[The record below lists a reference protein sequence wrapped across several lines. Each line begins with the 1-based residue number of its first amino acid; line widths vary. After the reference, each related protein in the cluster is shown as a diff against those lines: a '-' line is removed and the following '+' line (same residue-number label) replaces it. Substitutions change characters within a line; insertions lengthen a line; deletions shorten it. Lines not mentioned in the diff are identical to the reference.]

1 VLHLL
6 HGVATAFFSILT
18 VAQMLSSSPSIFHA
32 RAAIISGGSRAGSCV
47 ASEREALL
55 SFRQSFLDPSG
66 RLSSWQGEECCSWR
80 GIRCDNRTG
89 HVVKLDLRNQDFY
102 FDEAITLG
110 GGGETTMS
118 SSIAALHN
126 LRYLDLSYNDFNFTS
141 IPLFLGTLNNLRYL
155 NLSNANFGGV
165 TVPSQLGNLSRLQY
179 LDLGGNLLNM
189 PDLSWLTRLS
199 SLKCV

>member
-1 VLHLL
+1 MAAHLVLHLL

-32 RAAIISGGSRAGSCV
+32 RAAIISGGSRAGSCSPSSR
-47 ASEREALL
+47 ASTY
-55 SFRQSFLDPSG
+55 DPSG